1 MAFDASKD
9 VVIEQFEMTGE
20 EGKGLRASI
29 SSYDGGEPKF
39 QIGPR
44 FYTNKAGEVRMTKVG
59 RLTGTE
65 LDWLLDVLTEVK
77 ASGRIIGTDT
87 DGVKRIIEE

>member
-1 MAFDASKD
+1 MAFDTSKD
-9 VVIEQFEMTGE
+9 VVIEQFEMAGE
-20 EGKGLRASI
+20 EGKGIRASI

-44 FYTNKAGEVRMTKVG
+44 FYTKKDGEVRVTKVG
-59 RLTGTE
+59 RLNGAE
-65 LDWLLDVLTEVK
+65 LEWLLDVLNEVK

>member
-9 VVIEQFEMTGE
+9 VVIEQFEMAGE

-44 FYTNKAGEVRMTKVG
+44 FYTNKNGEVKVTKAG
-59 RLTGTE
+59 RLTVAE
-65 LDWLLDVLTEVK
+65 VEWLTDVLGEVK
-77 ASGRIIGTDT
+77 ASGRMIS
-87 DGVKRIIEE
+87 E